1 MKTNFLKVSL
11 IAAGMLLATVASA
24 QTTDATSNNIRK
36 DSTSGAVVRV
46 VDNKGT
52 IKYFQSNNGITAITS
67 TAAGNKTTTTWQLG
81 GTLTDETYIDV
92 DGKAFALNGLELV
105 DKATLLP
112 STDATSLSSH
122 GTGTG
127 FTILVRDEVTGA
139 TKKLLATDLIT
150 SGREVD
156 EATGDEETANAIAI
170 TLSGLPITR
179 PGQIFVFRNGTKLRL
194 TDDFTLSENTVTIT
208 GGGTSPND
216 FAIYAGDQFE
226 VQWIK

>member
-24 QTTDATSNNIRK
+24 QTTDA
-36 DSTSGAVVRV
+36 STANTTQAEADGAIVRV

-52 IKYFQSNNGITAITS
+52 IKYFQSNNGITTITS

-92 DGKAFALNGLELV
+92 NGKAFALDGLELV
-105 DKATLLP
+105 DKTTLLP
-112 STDATSLSSH
+112 STDATTLSSH

-156 EATGDEETANAIAI
+156 AATAEEETADEIAI
-170 TLSGLPITR
+170 TVTGLPITR

-194 TDDFTLSENTVTIT
+194 TDDFTVSANTVTIT
-208 GGGTSPND
+208 GGGSSPND